1 MSVIART
8 ASRYCLTCNQAFVP
22 FNGSLYCSQRC
33 QKRMNNL
40 RRADKLRA
48 QAQPLVCPSCRREFH
63 PLGNQRYCSQA
74 CKPQSIRRIPRTPRA
89 CAECGVAFTPQ
100 RTDGTRGRYCS
111 TTCRNQAE
119 QMTVKP
125 LKKIIERDTEQAKSW
140 TAVVPRNTCATRA
153 GQFTEEAFRDA
164 LKRER
169 WLLDN
174 EDQHPDDKHWR
185 KKAGGE

>member
-1 MSVIART
+1 VSVIART
-8 ASRYCLTCNQAFVP
+8 ASRDCLTCNQTFVP
-22 FNGSLYCSQRC
+22 FNGSLYCSRRC

-40 RRADKLRA
+40 RRTEKLRA
-48 QAQPLVCPSCRREFH
+48 QAQPLVCPSCRNEFH
-63 PLGNQRYCSQA
+63 PLGNQRYCSQP
-74 CKPQSIRRIPRTPRA
+74 CKPQSIRRVARKPRA

-100 RTDGTRGRYCS
+100 RTDGGRGRYCS
-111 TTCRNQAE
+111 PACRNQGE

-125 LKKIIERDTEQAKSW
+125 MKKIIERDTEQAKSR
-140 TAVVPRNTCATRA
+140 TAVVPSHTYATKA
-153 GQFTEEAFRDA
+153 GQFTDEAFRDA

-185 KKAGGE
+185 RKEDA

>member
-22 FNGSLYCSQRC
+22 FNGSLYCSRRC

-40 RRADKLRA
+40 RRTEKLRA
-48 QAQPLVCPSCRREFH
+48 QAQPLVCPSCRKEFH
-63 PLGNQRYCSQA
+63 PLGNQRYCSQP
-74 CKPQSIRRIPRTPRA
+74 CKPQSIRRHVRTPRA
-89 CAECGVAFTPQ
+89 CKECGVAFTPQ
-100 RTDGTRGRYCS
+100 RTDGGRGRYCS
-111 TTCRNQAE
+111 TTCRNQGE
-119 QMTVKP
+119 QMSLARKP
-125 LKKIIERDTEQAKSW
+125 MKKIIERDTDKAKQRW
-140 TAVVPRNTCATRA
+140 TAA
-153 GQFTEEAFRDA
+153 GQFTDEAFRDA

-185 KKAGGE
+185 RKETGNGE